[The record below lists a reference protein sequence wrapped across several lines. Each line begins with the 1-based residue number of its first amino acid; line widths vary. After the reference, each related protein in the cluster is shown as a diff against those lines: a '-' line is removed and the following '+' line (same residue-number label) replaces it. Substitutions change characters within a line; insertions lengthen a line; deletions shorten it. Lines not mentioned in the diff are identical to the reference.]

1 MSTVQMGSIE
11 PADLSLARAQRRER
25 VRASLAHE
33 HDPQPLATC
42 PAREPLPARNEAWDR
57 RVRLLLGSSARGEA
71 AT

>member
-1 MSTVQMGSIE
+1 VSTAGSDRVE

-33 HDPQPLATC
+33 HDPLPQAPCTGREALLA
-42 PAREPLPARNEAWDR
+42 RSEAWNR
-57 RVRLLLGSSARGEA
+57 RVRVLLGPGARNDA

>member
-1 MSTVQMGSIE
+1 MSTAGSDRVE

-33 HDPQPLATC
+33 HDPLPQAPCTGREALLA
-42 PAREPLPARNEAWDR
+42 RSEAWNR
-57 RVRLLLGSSARGEA
+57 RVRLLLGPGARSDP

>member
-1 MSTVQMGSIE
+1 MSTAGADRIE

-33 HDPQPLATC
+33 HDPLPQAPCAGREALLA
-42 PAREPLPARNEAWDR
+42 RSEAWNR
-57 RVRLLLGSSARGEA
+57 RVRMLLGPRGHGGA

>member
-1 MSTVQMGSIE
+1 MSTTGSDRVE

-33 HDPQPLATC
+33 HDPPPQALS
-42 PAREPLPARNEAWDR
+42 PAREILLARSEAWSH
-57 RVRLLLGSSARGEA
+57 RVRMLLGPGTRADA